1 MPMSPISEHLIP
13 ASLLTA
19 VLLPLCACAVTVET
33 TGSGDWD
40 DSPGYG
46 EAVDEEAEQRG
57 RLVIEIAQLTAAAD
71 LTAAEL
77 EKSVARRD
85 LTNARRDLEVF
96 LNLDRPLRLAEQEL
110 AVVEA
115 RDYMETSEVELA
127 ELEEMYAQHPADPKT
142 AELVMERS
150 RSTLE
155 GARLSLAVEE
165 QRLVYMVDG
174 ELPGEERGYREAVDE
189 AEAELEQARRALKL
203 VRQQTELDILDAWE
217 ESGLE
222 AEAEGGTSGDES
234 GAGE

>member
-1 MPMSPISEHLIP
+1 
-13 ASLLTA
+13 
-19 VLLPLCACAVTVET
+19 
-33 TGSGDWD
+33 
-40 DSPGYG
+40 
-46 EAVDEEAEQRG
+46 
-57 RLVIEIAQLTAAAD
+57 VIEIAQLTAAAD